1 MHVPC
6 NWIPIR
12 SKREDFKNEKN
23 WIFYRAIIKIY
34 LDVCLVLAGEGA
46 EHHIM
51 IISEAINRL
60 QEAGVPALSAH

>member
-1 MHVPC
+1 MFTVAVAVVAEVVL
-6 NWIPIR
+6 R
-12 SKREDFKNEKN
+12 SA
-23 WIFYRAIIKIY
+23 RAIINIY

-60 QEAGVPALSAH
+60 QEAGVPAPSAH